1 MSNTKHI
8 TKSEFARLI
17 GISRQGVNY
26 AAHKSKAIRVEKDGK
41 IDPDHPQNIVYQRNL
56 RESAGVNLK
65 AKAAGK
71 PIKNKILIEQPDN
84 NSARREP
91 ELAQSHETA
100 PKYTQQDHANFTEK
114 EKLKNEK
121 EKILLQKEYIKIAK
135 EEKEF
140 IPFAWVSKLMNR
152 VNGAIQSYF
161 MPMDERLIPRIMAI
175 CKVRDKEIELELKK
189 IISKEIT
196 TGLQQMTGN
205 LKKLDFIKSSEFK
218 GEI

>member
-26 AAHKSKAIRVEKDGK
+26 AAHKSKALRVEKDGR

-65 AKAAGK
+65 AKAEGK
-71 PIKNKILIEQPDN
+71 PIKNKILIDQPSN
-84 NSARREP
+84 NPRREP
-91 ELAQSHETA
+91 DVAQEDA
-100 PKYTQQDHANFTEK
+100 PKYTQQDHDNLTEK
-114 EKLKNEK
+114 ERLRNEK

-175 CKVRDKEIELELKK
+175 CKVNDKEIELELKK